1 MTCHSLR
8 DAIVEMARESGAL
21 PVWIY
26 VPRVPE
32 RQPDREPIERL
43 IAHAKQAGFITFD
56 LSELWGDTAVDD
68 YVMSQ
73 WDMHPNAPGHAM
85 IADAI
90 MEIMR
95 SNPQLGFSREHEP

>member
-1 MTCHSLR
+1 
-8 DAIVEMARESGAL
+8 MAREAGAV

-26 VPRVPE
+26 IPRVPE

-43 IAHAKQAGFITFD
+43 IAHAREAGFITFD

-73 WDMHPNAPGHAM
+73 WDMHPNAPGHEM

-90 MEIMR
+90 IEVMR
-95 SNPQLGFSREHEP
+95 SDPRLGFAREGEP